1 MIGVYSI
8 RNRITGDEYIGAS
21 KHIEQRWNE
30 HAMKRMNYHPK
41 LYKAI
46 EKYGIKNFDFEVVE
60 ECPEELLN
68 ERELHFIHTR
78 KPKYNTIGLQR
89 SEETRKRVSEG
100 TRKWWQGLDEETK
113 EKIIKHNLKRPQP
126 GHPVSADTRAKIS
139 RKVSE
144 VQKQKVR
151 CIETGEIFDS
161 VHDCD
166 MALAYRGACTAYWA
180 GKIKSVKGFH
190 VEKV

>member
-8 RNRITGDEYIGAS
+8 RNKINGKEYIGSS
-21 KHIEQRWNE
+21 KNIEKRWNE
-30 HAMKRMNYHPK
+30 HRMMRHVYHPK
-41 LYKAI
+41 LYEAFK
-46 EKYGIKNFDFEVVE
+46 KYGIDNFEFTVVQ
-60 ECPEELLN
+60 ECKEEELN
-68 ERELHFIHTR
+68 ELELHFIHTR
-78 KPKYNTIGLQR
+78 KPKYNTIGLPR